1 MIGRLNGRLIE
12 KNPTDLL
19 IECGGVGY
27 EVKISLNTF
36 SQLGSDEAVQVFT
49 KLIVREDAHIL
60 YGFANKEER
69 EMFNHL
75 VSVSGIGPNTAMI
88 MLSSLVPD
96 EIAQAILTEDVT
108 TIQKIKGIVDSG
120 YIGIKKL
127 QNTSLLPKKR
137 SRGKALTR
145 DEKQINHDISSER
158 ALNENV
164 IGRLKRF
171 KILSDKYRNRRKR
184 FGLRFNLIAGIQNWE
199 LKHDDCRSSSTK
211 TNSFGP

>member
-19 IECGGVGY
+19 IECAGVGY

-96 EIAQAILTEDVT
+96 EIAQAILTEDVV
-108 TIQKIKGIVDSG
+108 TIQKIKGIGTKTAQRVILDLKS
-120 YIGIKKL
+120 KVSKMEL
-127 QNTSLLPKKR
+127 
-137 SRGKALTR
+137 
-145 DEKQINHDISSER
+145 SSENIFTSNNR
-158 ALNENV
+158 NRFDALNALVSLGFDKKSAEKV
-164 IGRLKRF
+164 LD
-171 KILSDKYRNRRKR
+171 KIDTGTQSVEELIKDALRN
-184 FGLRFNLIAGIQNWE
+184 L
-199 LKHDDCRSSSTK
+199 
-211 TNSFGP
+211 